1 MSRSLC
7 ESLALALLN
16 ALELAT
22 EADSSSAA
30 LPLLI
35 AVHRMAADEETMIS
49 RAMRQ
54 HDSLI
59 VLMTDWLPK
68 ATQPMAIPTAKASG
82 LSAACTLRLLSDAG
96 ATLDGGELSG
106 QSRLDIYIYL
116 EPPCPQKSREVT
128 QKSGFETWQVE
139 KPGFCSENRVVT
151 PGPHFPRFS
160 TLSIMFD
167 KISTLTQSEHLPLF
181 RGGSRSHK

>member
-1 MSRSLC
+1 MLIKLLNCIEATIQMQPLSLVSRSLC

-35 AVHRMAADEETMIS
+35 AVHRMALDEEKIIAQ
-49 RAMRQ
+49 AMRERE
-54 HDSLI
+54 SLI
-59 VLMTDWLPK
+59 PLMTDWLPR

-96 ATLDGGELSG
+96 ATLDGALAVYRRLWRVCESFMEPILIISDLWPRGSELAPLIRCGTSV
-106 QSRLDIYIYL
+106 LA
-116 EPPCPQKSREVT
+116 EAKSD
-128 QKSGFETWQVE
+128 S
-139 KPGFCSENRVVT
+139 
-151 PGPHFPRFS
+151 
-160 TLSIMFD
+160 
-167 KISTLTQSEHLPLF
+167 
-181 RGGSRSHK
+181 